1 LDFTLNHEKSEGMN
15 FLKRLAL
22 VFVIPALWAMPTRAE
37 VVEQVAAVVN
47 KKAIYKSDLGL
58 FRSTLPLR
66 AKVDPLFVGEPLA
79 KKSSPTDQEVLDF
92 LINEALILEKFPA
105 SDGEVEQEINGIQ
118 TNMRINRDTLRAA
131 IRREGFRFED
141 YFRLMRS
148 SLSKRMLIEREIRN
162 KAAVSEDEIRT
173 EYNRTHSGSKTFR
186 GSFRLQLI
194 RVEKKNYKTP
204 ALAREAANDALT
216 ALNKGEAF
224 QEVAS
229 RTHVDGGSGDLGFL
243 SYSDMQ
249 PAIQQE
255 VRRLG
260 SGKTGGLIEDSSSFM
275 ILKVGDVRAE
285 ADSGLDRERDSIR
298 ARLMDA
304 EFRHQLKLW
313 MERERSKNLVKV
325 NLRS

>member
-1 LDFTLNHEKSEGMN
+1 MRPLFP
-15 FLKRLAL
+15 LAL
-22 VFVIPALWAMPTRAE
+22 ILAIPALCPAPAHSE

-47 KKAIYKSDLGL
+47 KKAIYKSDLAL

-66 AKVDPLFVGEPLA
+66 AKVDPLFGGEALA
-79 KKSSPTDQEVLDF
+79 RKSDPADQEILDF

-105 SDGEVEQEINGIQ
+105 SDSEVEQEINGIQ
-118 TNMRINRDTLRAA
+118 TNMRINRDALRSA

-148 SLSKRMLIEREIRN
+148 SISKRMLIEREIRN

-173 EYNRTHSGSKTFR
+173 EYNRSHSGSKSFR
-186 GSFRLQLI
+186 GSFRLHLI
-194 RVEKKNYKTP
+194 RIEKKNYKTP
-204 ALAREAANDALT
+204 ALARSAANEALS
-216 ALNKGEAF
+216 ALEKGEAF
-224 QEVAS
+224 AEVAS

-260 SGKTGGLIEDSSSFM
+260 SGKTGGLIEDGSSFM
-275 ILKVGDVRAE
+275 IVKVGEVRAE
-285 ADSGLDRERDSIR
+285 ADSGLDRERDAIR

-313 MERERSKNLVKV
+313 LERERAKNLVKV
-325 NLRS
+325 NLRA

>member
-1 LDFTLNHEKSEGMN
+1 MRFLHHLVLLFAIPTLWVP
-15 FLKRLAL
+15 L
-22 VFVIPALWAMPTRAE
+22 TRAE

-47 KKAIYKSDLGL
+47 KKAIYKSDLTL

-66 AKVDPLFVGEPLA
+66 AKVDPLFGGEPLA
-79 KKSSPTDQEVLDF
+79 KKSSPTDQEVLEF
-92 LINEALILEKFPA
+92 LINESLILEKFPA
-105 SDGEVEQEINGIQ
+105 TDGEVEQEINGIQ
-118 TNMRINRDTLRAA
+118 TNMRINREALRAA

-173 EYNRTHSGSKTFR
+173 EYNRTQSGSKTFR
-186 GSFRLQLI
+186 GSFRLHLI

-204 ALAREAANDALT
+204 VLAREAANEALA
-216 ALNKGEAF
+216 ALNKGEPF

-229 RTHVDGGSGDLGFL
+229 RTHVDGGQGDLGFL

-260 SGKTGGLIEDSSSFM
+260 SGKTGGLIEDSTAFM
-275 ILKVGDVRAE
+275 IVKVGEVRAE

-313 MERERSKNLVKV
+313 LERERSKNLVKV

>member
-1 LDFTLNHEKSEGMN
+1 MAVL
-15 FLKRLAL
+15 
-22 VFVIPALWAMPTRAE
+22 FVIHAIFAPQLSAE
-37 VVEQVAAVVN
+37 IVEQVAAVVN
-47 KKAIYKSDLGL
+47 KKAIYKSDIAL

-66 AKVDPLFVGEPLA
+66 AKVDPLFGGEAIA
-79 KKSSPTDQEVLDF
+79 KKSEPTDQEVLDF
-92 LINEALILEKFPA
+92 LINESLILEKFP
-105 SDGEVEQEINGIQ
+105 SSEGDVEQEINGIQ
-118 TNMRINRDTLRAA
+118 TNMRINRDALRAA

-148 SLSKRMLIEREIRN
+148 SLSKRLLIEREIRN

-186 GSFRLQLI
+186 GSFRLHLI

-204 ALAREAANDALT
+204 VLARESANEALA

-260 SGKTGGLIEDSSSFM
+260 SGKTGGLIEDSSAFM
-275 ILKVGDVRAE
+275 IVKVGEVRAE
-285 ADSGLDRERDSIR
+285 ADSGLDRERDAIR
-298 ARLMDA
+298 GRLMDA

-313 MERERSKNLVKV
+313 LERERSKNLVKV